1 MFLCFS
7 SKYNDSKIIIMN
19 TKTSKSSLN
28 KSSSFL
34 NTLIGGL
41 QYSKSST
48 NVNSISGNIADSTAS
63 ILNITAAVTASSNN
77 NNINNKSTET
87 SSNGFN
93 SKMLKITKS
102 ISSFTIKE
110 NQLNDQQKQFKKC
123 KFFFKII
130 N

>member
-63 ILNITAAVTASSNN
+63 ILNITAAVTTSSNN
-77 NNINNKSTET
+77 NNKSTES

-123 KFFFKII
+123 KFFF
-130 N
+130 

>member
-77 NNINNKSTET
+77 NNNNNKSTES

-123 KFFFKII
+123 KFFLK
-130 N
+130 